1 MSILLQGILLGS
13 LYALASQGLSIVFGV
28 LKLVNLAHGAI
39 LVSGAILTS
48 MFLSQHGGNSFLVIV
63 LVALAIA
70 LIAYFV
76 QAYLLSPIMKRR
88 SEATIPATFAI
99 AIAIQSLLL
108 YSFGSDPRV
117 INTFFST
124 SNLVIFGYSLRVSLI
139 VSLMLAIFF
148 TVAISLMLNRTK
160 FGAEVQ
166 AAASDPIA
174 AGLNGINVRHTYG
187 LVFAGAAAISA
198 IAGSIIDIT
207 FAIDPTSGLGWL
219 VRSFTVVVLGGLGS
233 IYGTLVG
240 GILLG
245 VTEAFG
251 ASIVGP
257 QYRDLVVFG
266 IFVLV
271 LVIKP
276 EGLASVFQNIK
287 VLSVFRKSATDE
299 K

>member
-39 LVSGAILTS
+39 LVAGAILTS
-48 MFLSQHGGNSFLVIV
+48 MFLSQHGGNPFVVIV
-63 LVALAIA
+63 LVSLAIA
-70 LIAYFV
+70 VIAYFV
-76 QAYLLSPIMKRR
+76 QAYLLSPIMKRL

-108 YSFGSDPRV
+108 YGFGSDPRI

-124 SNLVIFGYSLRVSLI
+124 SNIVIFGNSLRVSLL
-139 VSLMLAIFF
+139 VSLALAIFI
-148 TVAISLMLNRTK
+148 TIAISLTLNRTR

-166 AAASDPIA
+166 AAAADPVA

-207 FAIDPTSGLGWL
+207 FAIDPTSGLGWM

-233 IYGTLVG
+233 IYGTLIG

-245 VTEAFG
+245 VIEAFG

-271 LVIKP
+271 LVIRP
-276 EGLASVFQNIK
+276 EGLASLFANIK
-287 VLSVFRKSATDE
+287 VPERFRKSVKNE